1 MSTEKTNARNRHT
14 APIGLVFIVLCV
26 IGLYTVFTW
35 CFDLTRNLADNTAQK
50 TRFEQMLL
58 PVVMFDPPDF
68 TDPASCDNEFLLQS
82 SLWACML
89 GDRRG
94 SYQFDEYDRMVIPA
108 TDVESQAVV
117 LFGPDAKLEHK
128 TIGDMEN
135 AYQYDSDIA
144 SYHVPIIAMT
154 GFATPSVQKIV
165 MQQESCRLTIG
176 YVPPTTVLS
185 INYDSKGNLE
195 ETPSKYMLY
204 ELRKN
209 GKDFYLY
216 SVTSI
221 VNDSILGTE
230 FNTGVTGRVDTLTP
244 DGNENSAGA
253 VESP

>member
-26 IGLYTVFTW
+26 IGLYTVFTL

-117 LFGPDAKLEHK
+117 LFGPDVKLEHK

-135 AYQYDSDIA
+135 AYQYDSEIA

-154 GFATPSVQKIV
+154 GFATPRVEKIT
-165 MQQESCRLTIG
+165 MKQDGCQLIIG

-185 INYDSKGNLE
+185 INYDSSGDLE
-195 ETPSKYMLY
+195 EEPSKYMLY
-204 ELRKN
+204 ELRKAD
-209 GKDFYLY
+209 KTFYLY
-216 SVTSI
+216 AVSTITGDTRV
-221 VNDSILGTE
+221 DGE
-230 FNTGVTGRVDTLTP
+230 FDPATGRVDNFSSSSGGL
-244 DGNENSAGA
+244 SSSM
-253 VESP
+253 VSP

>member
-1 MSTEKTNARNRHT
+1 MSTEKTNARNRHA

-26 IGLYTVFTW
+26 IGLCTVFNW
-35 CFDLTRNLADNTAQK
+35 CYGLTRNLADNTAQK
-50 TRFEQMLL
+50 TKYEQMLL

-68 TDPASCDNEFLLQS
+68 TDPATCDNEFLLQS

-89 GDRRG
+89 GERRG
-94 SYQFDEYDRMVIPA
+94 SYEFDEYSRMVIPA
-108 TDVESQAVV
+108 ADVDAQAVS
-117 LFGPDAKLEHK
+117 LFGQNIKLEHM

-154 GFATPSVQKIV
+154 GFATPSVEKIV
-165 MQQESCRLTIG
+165 MKQDSCQLTVG

-185 INYDSKGNLE
+185 INYDSNGNLE

-216 SVTSI
+216 SVTTI
-221 VNDSILGTE
+221 MNDSVSGTE
-230 FNTGVTGRVDTLTP
+230 FNTGTVGRVDTLTP
-244 DGNENSAGA
+244 SDSQGSGNTQA
-253 VESP
+253 P

>member
-117 LFGPDAKLEHK
+117 LFGPDVKLEHK

-135 AYQYDSDIA
+135 AYSMTAGSPRTCAHYRHDRLCDPPRGED
-144 SYHVPIIAMT
+144 YHEAGWLPAHHRVCAAYN
-154 GFATPSVQKIV
+154 GFEHQ
-165 MQQESCRLTIG
+165 L
-176 YVPPTTVLS
+176 
-185 INYDSKGNLE
+185 
-195 ETPSKYMLY
+195 
-204 ELRKN
+204 
-209 GKDFYLY
+209 
-216 SVTSI
+216 
-221 VNDSILGTE
+221 
-230 FNTGVTGRVDTLTP
+230 
-244 DGNENSAGA
+244 
-253 VESP
+253 

>member
-89 GDRRG
+89 RDRRG

-117 LFGPDAKLEHK
+117 LFGPDVKLERK

-135 AYQYDSDIA
+135 AYQYDSEIA

-154 GFATPSVQKIV
+154 AHAMNGDREKSLSVGMQDYIAKPIEPSV
-165 MQQESCRLTIG
+165 L
-176 YVPPTTVLS
+176 LS
-185 INYDSKGNLE
+185 TLARWIHRD
-195 ETPSKYMLY
+195 
-204 ELRKN
+204 
-209 GKDFYLY
+209 
-216 SVTSI
+216 
-221 VNDSILGTE
+221 
-230 FNTGVTGRVDTLTP
+230 GR
-244 DGNENSAGA
+244 
-253 VESP
+253 SPRR